1 MNSFIKSRQICSQ
14 LIKISDAIQSI
25 VYQERIDQID
35 QAIRYCNYKL
45 NKGGKLMSL
54 EEILELKNK
63 TQDPSL
69 NLRLE
74 ALLEENRQK
83 SLESKGGMEIEFN
96 GEKLP
101 IKNDTVSVLLQKID
115 EIGVNSKKLDQN
127 FSILDNFVVEQ
138 KLGFFK
144 IIWFFG
150 NLWVFRILYRNFLLF

>member
-1 MNSFIKSRQICSQ
+1 
-14 LIKISDAIQSI
+14 
-25 VYQERIDQID
+25 
-35 QAIRYCNYKL
+35 
-45 NKGGKLMSL
+45 MSL

-83 SLESKGGMEIEFN
+83 LLESKGGLEIEFN

-101 IKNDTVSVLLQKID
+101 IKNDTVWVLLQKIE

-127 FSILDNFVVEQ
+127 FSILDNSLVEQ
-138 KLGFFK
+138 KLGF
-144 IIWFFG
+144 
-150 NLWVFRILYRNFLLF
+150 